1 MLQRERRLP
10 PARRIL
16 FIVLQALLM
25 LLVTVGL
32 LEFSL
37 RLFPRLIPA
46 FLLVDFNPGVREAVA
61 ERLGLPTEK
70 SVRLLPRDDG
80 GPPRRLRLF
89 RPAAKITWEMRDR
102 GFLRTVQMDP
112 LGFCNPPGARA
123 PGSRADLLA
132 LGDSFT
138 FCTGVRP
145 TEAWPIP
152 LGLLL
157 GLSSYNLGSPGIGLY
172 EYLQIL
178 EQIGIPMSP
187 RIVVLNFYEGN
198 DLRDAL
204 HFSEYRRA
212 VGQGR
217 QAPARRLLKDRPLAR
232 HSYAYNLLVVG
243 TRRLHRAVRLLL
255 EKRLGIPSGE
265 EPAPDFRYRLSF
277 PEGAIPF
284 NEEDADADEVRSARS
299 LRAGEID
306 LGVFREGLETFVEL
320 SRRHGFKAI
329 VAYTPSAYTA
339 YADHAVFEDAG
350 LQDLMPWFS
359 RRQREYLAKTGQELG
374 YAFVDLTPA
383 LQAAAR
389 SLGRDDLLYFPSIL
403 HFTARGHA
411 VVAAALAEAL
421 RTGTP
426 DGRISAGVQDSLFP
440 PAARKHRP

>member
-1 MLQRERRLP
+1 
-10 PARRIL
+10 
-16 FIVLQALLM
+16 
-25 LLVTVGL
+25 
-32 LEFSL
+32 
-37 RLFPRLIPA
+37 
-46 FLLVDFNPGVREAVA
+46 
-61 ERLGLPTEK
+61 
-70 SVRLLPRDDG
+70 
-80 GPPRRLRLF
+80 
-89 RPAAKITWEMRDR
+89 
-102 GFLRTVQMDP
+102 
-112 LGFCNPPGARA
+112 
-123 PGSRADLLA
+123 
-132 LGDSFT
+132 
-138 FCTGVRP
+138 
-145 TEAWPIP
+145 
-152 LGLLL
+152 
-157 GLSSYNLGSPGIGLY
+157 
-172 EYLQIL
+172 
-178 EQIGIPMSP
+178 MSP

-265 EPAPDFRYRLSF
+265 EPPPDFRYRLTF

-374 YAFVDLTPA
+374 YTFVDLTPA